1 MKKLLF
7 ILLITLPYVSHAQDD
22 LMDLLDDGSDKKQY
36 VPAAFHGS
44 RIILGHSVV
53 TRHKKE
59 LEFLISHRFGTI
71 NSGSYE
77 FFGLDNAFI
86 RLGLEYGISDNFNVG
101 VGRSSFD
108 KTIDTFLKYR
118 IARQST
124 GVGSFPFSIVFIH
137 SLAIKTTPRSSD
149 DPTISFSDRLATA
162 HQVLIA
168 HRFNDKLSLQLMP
181 SFVQKNR
188 TQGVDN
194 SDQFA
199 LGAGGKVKLTRSV
212 SLNVEYYYRIDEAEN
227 SVYNNSF
234 SVGFD
239 IETGGHVFQLHFS
252 NSAMTVERSFIT
264 ETFGDFFDGDI
275 RFGFNISRTFQLGH

>member
-7 ILLITLPYVSHAQDD
+7 ILLLTLPYASHAQDD
-22 LMDLLDDGSDKKQY
+22 LMSLLDDDSDGKQY

-44 RIILGHSVV
+44 RIILGHSVE
-53 TRHKKE
+53 TKHKKE
-59 LEFLISHRFGTI
+59 LEFLISHWFGNI

-77 FFGLDNAFI
+77 FFGLDDAFMRI
-86 RLGLEYGISDNFNVG
+86 GLEYGITDNINLG
-101 VGRSSFD
+101 IGRSSFD

-124 GVGSFPFSIVFIH
+124 GDGSFPFSIVFFH
-137 SLAIKTTPRSSD
+137 SLAIKTTPKSSD
-149 DPTISFSDRLATA
+149 DPSISFNDRLASV
-162 HQVLIA
+162 HQLLIA
-168 HRFNDKLSLQLMP
+168 RRFSDKLSLQLMP

-188 TQGVDN
+188 KQGIEN
-194 SDQFA
+194 TDQFA
-199 LGAGGKVKLTRSV
+199 LGAGGKFKLTRSV
-212 SLNVEYYYRIDEAEN
+212 SLNVEYYYRIDEPEN